1 MSAPRFYFDSAV
13 RKHARELGF
22 ALACALVNIPVHA
35 QTHGPTVNISA
46 APDGASCD
54 PACAEG
60 FACSQG
66 FCVPLETTP
75 EAPTQGSVDAPG
87 LELGADAERQPGSTK
102 PRSSSKSIPRGVPSV
117 DEDYDDDD
125 DDRPKS
131 DDVQEWSDYRHQGF
145 YLRLGLGMGLAWI
158 DGTRRQLENLGLR
171 PASGDATFEGEFSI
185 GGTVGPVAFGYRS
198 VLSVD
203 TALFSGAFIDV
214 HPDPLEGLHLEGSF
228 GIGGPG
234 VDDFTATFGV
244 GHDFFFAREWSFG
257 VTARVMRSFS
267 TAPMSV
273 VSLNASILCH

>member
-1 MSAPRFYFDSAV
+1 VQTPRRQGDRHRRQNLAQNDGTRPRSGADAAVRRSLVGARTARFGPSERLSVLATVSVMSAPRFYFDSAV

-102 PRSSSKSIPRGVPSV
+102 P
-117 DEDYDDDD
+117 
-125 DDRPKS
+125 
-131 DDVQEWSDYRHQGF
+131 
-145 YLRLGLGMGLAWI
+145 
-158 DGTRRQLENLGLR
+158 
-171 PASGDATFEGEFSI
+171 
-185 GGTVGPVAFGYRS
+185 
-198 VLSVD
+198 
-203 TALFSGAFIDV
+203 
-214 HPDPLEGLHLEGSF
+214 
-228 GIGGPG
+228 
-234 VDDFTATFGV
+234 
-244 GHDFFFAREWSFG
+244 
-257 VTARVMRSFS
+257 
-267 TAPMSV
+267 
-273 VSLNASILCH
+273 